1 MPHLEETIA
10 QFEYLVCWKKA
21 AGGDEDIP
29 EPRQGLDEGFD
40 NCNNQVDRIKHHLH
54 ELLHSVKQTLST
66 SSNQPA
72 RIMNQVNYVHG
83 RYRYEIEVPVE
94 LV

>member
-29 EPRQGLDEGFD
+29 EPRAGLDSGFD
-40 NCNNQVDRIKHHLH
+40 NCNKQVDRIKQRLND
-54 ELLHSVKQTLST
+54 LLCGVKEDLIGTKT
-66 SSNQPA
+66 NQS
-72 RIMNQVNYVHG
+72 QQ
-83 RYRYEIEVPVE
+83 
-94 LV
+94 